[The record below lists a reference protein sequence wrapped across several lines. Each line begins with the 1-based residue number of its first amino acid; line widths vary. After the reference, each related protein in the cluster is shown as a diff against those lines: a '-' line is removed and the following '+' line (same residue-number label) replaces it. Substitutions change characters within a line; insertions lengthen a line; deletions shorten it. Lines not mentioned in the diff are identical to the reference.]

1 MMTIRELTFEYNEL
15 KVMLRVEL
23 LYGVGDKLRQ
33 LYLMLDMLRSAL
45 INLNIWFEEDEKLF
59 NNLSKFI
66 EENENINLKEKYK
79 NFDSRKNM
87 MMSIFGDA
95 EKTDK
100 EEEL

>member
-1 MMTIRELTFEYNEL
+1 MTIRELTFEYNEL